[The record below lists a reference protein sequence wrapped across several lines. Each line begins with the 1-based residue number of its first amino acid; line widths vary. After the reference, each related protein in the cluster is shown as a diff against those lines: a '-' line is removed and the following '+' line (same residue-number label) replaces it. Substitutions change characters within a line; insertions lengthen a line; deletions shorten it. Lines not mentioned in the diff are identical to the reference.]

1 MTETFRI
8 AGAQIDI
15 HLGNKSANFEHMV
28 ARMEEAAAAG
38 ARLVIFPECALTGY
52 CFDSLEE
59 ALPFAEVLPGVT
71 TEQMQGICQRLDV
84 HVVFGLLERRT
95 NENGTE
101 LFNAA
106 ALVGPEGL
114 VAGYRKIHL
123 PHLGVDHFVTPGDR
137 PFAVHDIHGV
147 RVGLNICYDS
157 AFPESARVMSL
168 LGADLIIL
176 PTNFPPGAE
185 CVIGHVIHARA
196 MENGVYFAAVNRIG
210 TERGFKFLGGSKICD
225 PDGHAVA
232 AAGAA
237 EETLIYADLDIGRS
251 RNKQRVRVPG
261 RHFIDRFVD
270 RRPEMYGPLVKP
282 LP

>member
-1 MTETFRI
+1 MSETFRI

-15 HLGNKSANFEHMV
+15 QLGNKTANLAHMIGK
-28 ARMEEAAAAG
+28 MEEAAAAS

-52 CFDSLEE
+52 CFDSFEE
-59 ALPFAEVLPGVT
+59 GLPYAEPIPGES
-71 TEQMQGICQRLDV
+71 TEQMQRVCQRLNL
-84 HVVFGLLERRT
+84 HVVYGLLERCAA
-95 NENGTE
+95 EGGPKM
-101 LFNAA
+101 FNAA
-106 ALVGPEGL
+106 ALVGPAGL
-114 VAGYRKIHL
+114 VASYRKIHL

-137 PFAVHDIHGV
+137 PFAVHDLDGV

-210 TERGFKFLGGSKICD
+210 NERGFEFLGGSKICD

-232 AAGAA
+232 TAGVS
-237 EETLIYADLDIGRS
+237 EEALIYADLDVRRS
-251 RNKQRVRVPG
+251 RDKQRVRAPG
-261 RHFIDRFVD
+261 RHSINRFTD
-270 RRPEMYGPLVKP
+270 RRPEMYGRLVE
-282 LP
+282 